1 MTRPV
6 VYADISASVSETG
19 TVNPVN
25 TVDIGCEVSG
35 TIRTLSVDYN
45 SIVKKGQVLATL
57 DPTTFQAA
65 VDAAQA
71 NLELAQA
78 SLNSA
83 KVGVGKARLSSIS
96 RI

>member
-1 MTRPV
+1 MKGRSKAVIVALIIVAAVLGGYSILRSHMNSNSSIRYVTRPV

-45 SIVKKGQVLATL
+45 SIV
-57 DPTTFQAA
+57 
-65 VDAAQA
+65 
-71 NLELAQA
+71 
-78 SLNSA
+78 
-83 KVGVGKARLSSIS
+83 
-96 RI
+96 